1 MSLIQLRKNIVGLKN
16 FTRIQQLAS
25 DINSDGRTN
34 SIDLVSERK
43 LIVGKE

>member
-1 MSLIQLRKNIVGLKN
+1 MNLIQLRKNIVGLKI

-34 SIDLVSERK
+34 SKDLVGERK
-43 LIVGKE
+43 LIVGVE